1 MEAPPGFFE
10 DFQGNEVCKLKKR
23 HFMGLSS
30 LHMPGSGG
38 VQWPWKGTSTNK
50 VTLTIL
56 YS

>member
-23 HFMGLSS
+23 HFIGLSS